1 MSKPVIYIENLVRQY
16 GRTDAVNGLNLQVQ
30 AGRCY
35 GFFGRNGAG
44 KTTTIKCML
53 DLLKPTSGKVRIF
66 GLDPAVHEVPVKS
79 KLCYVPDQ
87 IGFYNWMS
95 IQDYFEYLAAFRE
108 DWNQKLQSD
117 LVDQFEL
124 DPGQKVNHLSRGQKM
139 QVALIGALCPEPEL
153 LILDE
158 PTSGLDPLIRREFI
172 RTVIGAYQDGD
183 PENRTVF
190 ISTHLITEFE
200 GLIDEFTII
209 EQGKE
214 LLTLPTEQAQS
225 EFKRLRCRFPEP
237 PPRCFKHPSVLE
249 YQQDGRQVE
258 IILRGETTP
267 ARQWAESLSPE
278 SLTIDS
284 LSLEDILLAT
294 VKNHRQSHVESHS

>member
-1 MSKPVIYIENLVRQY
+1 MRQY

-124 DPGQKVNHLSRGQKM
+124 DPGHKVNQLSRGQKM

-190 ISTHLITEFE
+190 VSTHLITEFE

-214 LLTLPTEQAQS
+214 LLTLATEQAQS
-225 EFKRLRCRFPEP
+225 EFKRLRCRFPEEP
-237 PPRCFKHPSVLE
+237 GSPLEHSSVMECHL
-249 YQQDGRQVE
+249 DGRQAE
-258 IILRGETTP
+258 LILRGDTTT
-267 ARQWAESLSPE
+267 AEQWARSHSPE
-278 SLTIDS
+278 SVQIDA
-284 LSLEDILLAT
+284 LSLEDIFLAT
-294 VKNHRQSHVESHS
+294 VKNHRKSHVQSHS